1 MTREGERRELIKK
14 IHHPHT
20 QGAHGVGE
28 ECMCPTNKIQGR
40 STANSETT
48 PALVQICVL
57 SLRSCLTLLKIIHFR
72 ALAAFQIRGNK
83 ETNQ

>member
-40 STANSETT
+40 SAANS
-48 PALVQICVL
+48 
-57 SLRSCLTLLKIIHFR
+57 
-72 ALAAFQIRGNK
+72 
-83 ETNQ
+83 